1 MSKSFSKQL
10 RVEKVP
16 KKKKKKIHHLGDLQI
31 VNIHSLDTPT
41 VYSIEVLIAA

>member
-10 RVEKVP
+10 RMEKE
-16 KKKKKKIHHLGDLQI
+16 KKKIHLGDLQI

>member
-16 KKKKKKIHHLGDLQI
+16 KKKKKIHHLGDLQI

>member
-10 RVEKVP
+10 RVEKE
-16 KKKKKKIHHLGDLQI
+16 KKKIHHLGDLQI